1 MEVSDSVSNGILMS
15 INTLIGRITPI
26 EVSIE
31 ISGLRILYEENQGLV
46 GLFERLWF

>member
-1 MEVSDSVSNGILMS
+1 MNGAVTS
-15 INTLIGRITPI
+15 INIQKRQVILV

-46 GLFERLWF
+46 GLFERLWI